1 MGTLKCNL
9 FKNLKQKWGGLVL
22 PGRVDSE
29 SNLGLDLWSMFHWE
43 INVSKMFISS
53 VYAANILI
61 LSQMELPVLHIK
73 LTEKFVKTQYK
84 WKHKK
89 IPHIFLSFWKDKPIN
104 MKILL
109 TAIMVFDS
117 IEQYY
122 IYHRSKRLT
131 LKFLLRTVL
140 SLSLT
145 PIANGMLDWAP
156 LPVWYHSPDHACVPQ
171 SQTAWERTS

>member
-1 MGTLKCNL
+1 METQKDSTHISFLLKR
-9 FKNLKQKWGGLVL
+9 Q
-22 PGRVDSE
+22 
-29 SNLGLDLWSMFHWE
+29 
-43 INVSKMFISS
+43 
-53 VYAANILI
+53 
-61 LSQMELPVLHIK
+61 
-73 LTEKFVKTQYK
+73 T
-84 WKHKK
+84 HKYE
-89 IPHIFLSFWKDKPIN
+89 D

-156 LPVWYHSPDHACVPQ
+156 LPV
-171 SQTAWERTS
+171 

>member
-1 MGTLKCNL
+1 
-9 FKNLKQKWGGLVL
+9 
-22 PGRVDSE
+22 
-29 SNLGLDLWSMFHWE
+29 
-43 INVSKMFISS
+43 
-53 VYAANILI
+53 
-61 LSQMELPVLHIK
+61 MELPVVHIK

-89 IPHIFLSFWKDKPIN
+89 IPHIFLSFRKDKPIN

-145 PIANGMLDWAP
+145 PIANGMPDWCRGHLA
-156 LPVWYHSPDHACVPQ
+156 
-171 SQTAWERTS
+171 T

>member
-1 MGTLKCNL
+1 
-9 FKNLKQKWGGLVL
+9 
-22 PGRVDSE
+22 
-29 SNLGLDLWSMFHWE
+29 
-43 INVSKMFISS
+43 
-53 VYAANILI
+53 
-61 LSQMELPVLHIK
+61 MELPVVHIK

-89 IPHIFLSFWKDKPIN
+89 IPHIFLSLRKDKPTHKYED

-156 LPVWYHSPDHACVPQ
+156 LPV
-171 SQTAWERTS
+171 

>member
-9 FKNLKQKWGGLVL
+9 FKNLKQKWGALEL

-43 INVSKMFISS
+43 INVSKLFISS

-61 LSQMELPVLHIK
+61 LSHMVLPVVHIK
-73 LTEKFVKTQYK
+73 LTEKFVKTHYK

-104 MKILL
+104 MKIWRYYLL
-109 TAIMVFDS
+109 P
-117 IEQYY
+117 
-122 IYHRSKRLT
+122 LW
-131 LKFLLRTVL
+131 FLIVL
-140 SLSLT
+140 NNT
-145 PIANGMLDWAP
+145 TYTRCPTKNGALA
-156 LPVWYHSPDHACVPQ
+156 LL
-171 SQTAWERTS
+171 